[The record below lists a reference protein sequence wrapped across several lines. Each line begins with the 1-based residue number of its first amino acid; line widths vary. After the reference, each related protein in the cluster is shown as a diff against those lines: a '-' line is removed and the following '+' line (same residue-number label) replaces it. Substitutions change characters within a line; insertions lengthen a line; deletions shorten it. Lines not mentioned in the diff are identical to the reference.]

1 MNRVKRN
8 LSYYV
13 KGERTWII
21 IESVT
26 NSILNL
32 KNLFDIV
39 GTITGII
46 AMIHLL
52 QEGKF
57 DVDQ

>member
-1 MNRVKRN
+1 M
-8 LSYYV
+8 